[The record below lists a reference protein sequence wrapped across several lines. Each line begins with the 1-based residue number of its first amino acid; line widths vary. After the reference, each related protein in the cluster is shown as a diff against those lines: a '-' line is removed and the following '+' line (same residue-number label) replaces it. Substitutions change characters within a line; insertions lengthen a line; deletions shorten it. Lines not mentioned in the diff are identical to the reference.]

1 MRGCDA
7 VANLATKVPVGTA
20 ALRPGSLKAID
31 RIRLHGSRIVTDA
44 AQRAGVGRIIQQSLS
59 FMYADQDD
67 DWIDEHS
74 PIDVTHATEPV
85 VVAEDNVKAIEAS
98 GGTAVSLRFGLITGN
113 DRNTA
118 WLFRRAAAGRPIGL
132 GAERSWMHVI
142 HPDDVG
148 SAVVHALTAPGGV
161 YNVGAEPVQRRDYV
175 DMIAMAAGHAVGPV
189 PAGLG
194 PAARRREARDPDALA
209 AGQLAAVQRPYG
221 LASRTP
227 QAHSGLVRCP
237 RLSDALSSARPR
249 SSADVGPPSCSAT
262 CCPTPRATRPP
273 RAGARGTPRPATTTT
288 SATSRPTTVRRG
300 GAAQQRVPDLA
311 QQCGVLGHGFGL
323 VGARS
328 GLRIACSFCTG
339 TTIAK

>member
-1 MRGCDA
+1 MKVFLTGASGVMGRSSITALRLAGHEVVGLARTPERAELIAAAGAQPHLGDIFDLGALTAGMHGCDA

-31 RIRLHGSRIVTDA
+31 RIRLHGSSTVADA

-85 VVAEDNVKAIEAS
+85 VVAEENVKAIEAA
-98 GGTAVSLRFGLITGN
+98 GGVAVSLRFGLIAGN

-132 GAERSWMHVI
+132 GAENSWMHVI

-161 YNVGAEPVQRRDYV
+161 YNVGAEPVKRRDYV
-175 DMIAMAAGHAVGPV
+175 DMIAV
-189 PAGLG
+189 
-194 PAARRREARDPDALA
+194 A
-209 AGQLAAVQRPYG
+209 AGQR
-221 LASRTP
+221 
-227 QAHSGLVRCP
+227 SGRFLP
-237 RLSDALSSARPR
+237 RWILRVGGEKLENLTR
-249 SSADVGPPSCSAT
+249 S
-262 CCPTPRATRPP
+262 
-273 RAGARGTPRPATTTT
+273 
-288 SATSRPTTVRRG
+288 
-300 GAAQQRVPDLA
+300 QRVSSQLFSDRTGWHPDHPKLTPDW
-311 QQCGVLGHGFGL
+311 FDDL
-323 VGARS
+323 V
-328 GLRIACSFCTG
+328 
-339 TTIAK
+339 

>member
-1 MRGCDA
+1 MKVFLTGASGVMGRSSIAALHLAGHEVVGLARTPQSAEQIAATGAEPRPGDVFDPEALTAGMQGCDV
-7 VANLATKVPVGTA
+7 VANLATRVPVGMA
-20 ALRPGSLKAID
+20 ALRPGSLKEID

-142 HPDDVG
+142 HPDDIG
-148 SAVVHALTAPGGV
+148 SAVVHALTVPGGV

-175 DMIAMAAGHAVGPV
+175 DMIAMASGRESGRFLPGWVLR
-189 PAGLG
+189 LG
-194 PAARRREARDPDALA
+194 GEKLEILTRSQRVSS
-209 AGQLAAVQRPYG
+209 QLF
-221 LASRTP
+221 SDRTGWHP
-227 QAHSGLVRCP
+227 EHPKLTPEWFDVLVR
-237 RLSDALSSARPR
+237 
-249 SSADVGPPSCSAT
+249 
-262 CCPTPRATRPP
+262 
-273 RAGARGTPRPATTTT
+273 T
-288 SATSRPTTVRRG
+288 S
-300 GAAQQRVPDLA
+300 
-311 QQCGVLGHGFGL
+311 
-323 VGARS
+323 
-328 GLRIACSFCTG
+328 
-339 TTIAK
+339 